1 MRVHA
6 IAAAVFLAF
15 PAAVSSQTAGP
26 AVYVCTPDA
35 VVHKIVGSSST
46 RLFNGIGTFNDC
58 DLGPDGNLFIA
69 NDLRILRINPTDKNT
84 AKNQQAFVGTLPY
97 AVRGLAFNGPV
108 LYANTS
114 GGVYKLVGN
123 GSDPLSFSAPSL
135 VEAGDPLQ
143 PAAGLVFDVVGNLMF
158 VKNGDMRRLQPSP
171 NPGSV
176 PHYSAG
182 AQTALAGANAYG
194 LAAAPCRD
202 LLYADTVAHSIKRI
216 PVGGGGPQTV
226 ASLGSEVPLH
236 IASDAGGS
244 LYAVAA
250 ANLNGNSAN
259 VYRYDFNGLLNCTS
273 PQSRTLIL
281 SVPRAVGI
289 AVAPR
294 EVSITHHFAPTDCQK
309 TFDFGNHKE
318 IVKLV
323 TCGSG
328 EKHFSLQI
336 VARLSE
342 PSSLTYT
349 DDLDPATTTHFNY
362 SPHRGFATELLMHPV
377 PCPAE
382 PCTQDVSERGGYT
395 TQYWF
400 FTQDITAVPALGR
413 GANEN
418 ASSPYH
424 EVIPL
429 VYFWDLGFD
438 PGGEGTRGDFFSKY
452 MMLNQNPPGLCEARP
467 EDVEPPLTGL
477 LTPAQAGSSLKIA
490 FLLTGENCSGGTLR
504 LSVAK
509 ISSDPTSGCNPLSV
523 SDVETIAV
531 ESVGPQTGN
540 IFSNSGN
547 RYFYNLKTSGH
558 GFGTFRFSVS
568 GDKVKS
574 FGGCYIVSQ

>member
-1 MRVHA
+1 MRARATV
-6 IAAAVFLAF
+6 AAVFMAL
-15 PAAVSSQTAGP
+15 PAAVYAQTASP

-35 VVHKIVGSSST
+35 VVYKIVGTSST
-46 RLFNGIGTFNDC
+46 RLFNGTGTFNDC
-58 DLGPDGNLFIA
+58 DLGQDGNLYIG
-69 NDLRILRINPTDKNT
+69 NDFRILRINPADRNT

-97 AVRGLAFNGPV
+97 PVRGLAFNGPV
-108 LYANTS
+108 LYANTF

-123 GSDPLSFSAPSL
+123 GGDPLTFSAPSL

-143 PAAGLVFDVVGNLMF
+143 AAAGLVFDVIGNLLF
-158 VKNGDMRRLQPSP
+158 VKNGDVRRLQPSP
-171 NPGSV
+171 NPGFV
-176 PHYSAG
+176 PHYAAG
-182 AQTALAGANAYG
+182 AQPVLAGANAYG

-202 LLYADTVAHSIKRI
+202 VLYADTAARSIKRI
-216 PVGGGGPQTV
+216 PAGGGASQTV
-226 ASLGSEVPLH
+226 VSLGSEMPLH

-244 LYAVAA
+244 VYVVAA
-250 ANLNGNSAN
+250 ANLNGNNAN
-259 VYRYDFNGLLNCTS
+259 VYRYDFNGLLNCS
-273 PQSRTLIL
+273 LPQSRTTLL
-281 SVPRAVGI
+281 SVSRAVGI

-294 EVSITHHFAPTDCQK
+294 EVSITQHFAPTDCQK
-309 TFDFGNHKE
+309 TFDFGHHKE
-318 IVKLV
+318 LVKLGV
-323 TCGSG
+323 CGSG

-362 SPHRGFATELLMHPV
+362 SPSRGFATELLLHPV
-377 PCPAE
+377 PCAAK

-395 TQYWF
+395 AQYWF

-413 GANEN
+413 GANES

-424 EVIPL
+424 DLIPL
-429 VYFWDLGFD
+429 VNFWDLGFD

-452 MMLNQNPPGLCEARP
+452 IMVNLNPPGLCEARP
-467 EDVEPPLTGL
+467 EDIEPPLTGL

-509 ISSDPTSGCNPLSV
+509 ISNDPSSGCNPLSV
-523 SDVETIAV
+523 NDVETIPV

-540 IFSNSGN
+540 IFSNSGD

-558 GFGTFRFSVS
+558 GFGTFRFTVS